1 MKIILSRKGFDS
13 SAGGCPS
20 PILPDGRLLSLP
32 IPDPQSPVTYD
43 DINLPTNIVSDLTG
57 GKISG
62 RDGAH
67 LDPDVLP
74 ESTKKRQAG
83 WRPLFGQF
91 GAAQSHLRNQGVGP
105 GDLFLFFGLFRHA
118 EYKDGRWQWSKTPP
132 KHVLWGW
139 LQIAEI
145 WPAETTRLPRW
156 ARSHPHAGRGDLA
169 GNTLYLASRQLEL
182 PGLAHPLP
190 GAGAFPLFQAA
201 LQLTAPSARSVSQWR
216 LPRWFYPSQGRPP
229 LSYHQ
234 RPERW
239 QQKPRWCELQAAA
252 RGQEFVLDSAQY
264 PQAKRWVRQLI
275 SNHSADRKAC

>member
-13 SAGGCPS
+13 SAGGYPS

-32 IPDPQSPVTYD
+32 IPDQQSPVTYD
-43 DINLPTNIVSDLTG
+43 DIDLPTNIVSDLTG
-57 GKISG
+57 NKISG
-62 RDGAH
+62 HDGAH

-74 ESTKKRQAG
+74 ESTKRQVG
-83 WRPLFGQF
+83 WRSLFGQF

-105 GDLFLFFGLFRHA
+105 GDLFLFFGLFRRSEH
-118 EYKDGRWQWSKTPP
+118 KDGRWQWSKTPP

-139 LQIAEI
+139 LQIAEV
-145 WPAETTRLPRW
+145 WSAETTRLPDW
-156 ARSHPHAGRGDLA
+156 AQSHPHAGREDLA
-169 GNTLYLASRQLEL
+169 GNTLYLARRQLKL

-190 GAGAFPLFQAA
+190 GAGAFPNFKPE
-201 LQLTAPSARSVSQWR
+201 LQLTAPDARNVSQWR

-252 RGQEFVLDSAQY
+252 RGQEFVLDSAHY
-264 PQAKRWVRQLI
+264 PQANRWVRQLI
-275 SNHSADRKAC
+275 SNHC